1 MNKNSLKEQA
11 KQKAKKTTKAI
22 KEATNQAQNSSLWKE
37 TKKVAKKTANIV
49 GSHLAVTK
57 ASITLSN
64 EEAEL
69 MEKLKNNLNKKGIYP
84 SKSEILRA
92 GLWSLR
98 NKNDEELEEVVKDLF
113 KVKQA
118 RVL

>member
-1 MNKNSLKEQA
+1 MNKNSLKEPV
-11 KQKAKKTTKAI
+11 KQKVKKATKTL
-22 KEATNQAQNSSLWKE
+22 KETTNQAQNSSLWKK
-37 TKKVAKKTANIV
+37 TKKVAKKTANII

-69 MEKLKNNLNKKGIYP
+69 MEKLKNNLNKKGVYP

-98 NKNDEELEEVVKDLF
+98 NKNSEELEEVVKDLF
-113 KVKQA
+113 KVKQT